1 MRALLP
7 LLVAASA
14 LAQSTPASPPTAAAS
29 DWDTRA
35 ALVVVGSIGA
45 TSAGDAYEDTL
56 ASAHTDPVHE
66 DLAFGGAELFG
77 RMGRDWADGRLEVMA
92 AFHVHRH
99 PGEPTGSELEEVHAE
114 WSRGAIKARVGI
126 FQAPLGLANTLH
138 AHAWTFANAPLLHG
152 RFLGPDGLRNPGV
165 QLAWET
171 DPGWSLW
178 TLALQRA
185 TGDTAFSFRSGH
197 EGADHLGRVHDAGLG
212 SGPLVTL
219 RNERAYRLGDGQALA
234 SGVSVAAGDN
244 GTGGATWIGAWD
256 LEWRRE
262 AGAGRWQSLELEL
275 LYRDYE
281 ALAGLDSLGAPVAPR
296 PSPRGT
302 SSGGARRA
310 RAAGSPSSSSCSI
323 ATTRRSPASTASA
336 RPSPPTGCRTSRSP
350 SPRRRAS
357 PRDGSPGCAPSAPS
371 RSTAAPSRSPP
382 ATRAARRAP
391 ASPRSSAG
399 RRPTVSFSAC
409 STTTTARPPSA
420 PRTRSG

>member
-1 MRALLP
+1 MRPLLP
-7 LLVAASA
+7 LLAAASA
-14 LAQSTPASPPTAAAS
+14 LAQSAPVTSPPSASS

-35 ALVVVGSIGA
+35 ALVIAGSLGA

-99 PGEPTGSELEEVHAE
+99 PGEPTESELEEIHAE

-126 FQAPLGLANTLH
+126 FQAPLGLTNTLH

-165 QLAWET
+165 QLAWEV
-171 DPGWSLW
+171 DPGKSLW

-197 EGADHLGRVHDAGLG
+197 GGADHLGRVHDAGLG

-219 RNERAYRLGDGQALA
+219 RNERAYRLGDGEALA

-244 GTGGATWIGAWD
+244 GTGGATAIAAWD

-275 LYRDYE
+275 LHRDYE
-281 ALAGLDSLGAPVAPR
+281 ALAGLDSLGAPVAADRLQDLAVAVAATAGVAEGWVAGLRAERAVPLDR
-296 PSPRGT
+296 GAFEVAARDAGREARTRLSPLV
-302 SSGGARRA
+302 SWK
-310 RAAGSPSSSSCSI
+310 AADGLLLRLQCDHD
-323 ATTRRSPASTASA
+323 RSPAFGTEDSVWLTVQW
-336 RPSPPTGCRTSRSP
+336 TL
-350 SPRRRAS
+350 
-357 PRDGSPGCAPSAPS
+357 
-371 RSTAAPSRSPP
+371 
-382 ATRAARRAP
+382 
-391 ASPRSSAG
+391 G
-399 RRPTVSFSAC
+399 RH
-409 STTTTARPPSA
+409 
-420 PRTRSG
+420 

>member
-1 MRALLP
+1 MRPLLP
-7 LLVAASA
+7 LLAAASA
-14 LAQSTPASPPTAAAS
+14 LAQSAPVTSPPSASS

-35 ALVVVGSIGA
+35 ALVIAGSLGA

-99 PGEPTGSELEEVHAE
+99 PGEPTESELEEIHAE

-126 FQAPLGLANTLH
+126 FQAPLGLTNTLH

-165 QLAWET
+165 QLAWEV
-171 DPGWSLW
+171 DPGKSLW

-219 RNERAYRLGDGQALA
+219 RNERAYRLGDGEALA
-234 SGVSVAAGDN
+234 SGVSVAAADN
-244 GTGGATWIGAWD
+244 GTGGATAIAAWD

-275 LYRDYE
+275 LHRDYE
-281 ALAGLDSLGAPVAPR
+281 ALAGLDSLGAPVAADRLQDLAVAVAATAGVAEGWVAGLRAERAVPLDR
-296 PSPRGT
+296 GAFEVAARDAGREARTRLSPLV
-302 SSGGARRA
+302 SWK
-310 RAAGSPSSSSCSI
+310 AADGLLLRLQCDHD
-323 ATTRRSPASTASA
+323 RSPAFGTEDSVWLTVQW
-336 RPSPPTGCRTSRSP
+336 TL
-350 SPRRRAS
+350 
-357 PRDGSPGCAPSAPS
+357 
-371 RSTAAPSRSPP
+371 
-382 ATRAARRAP
+382 
-391 ASPRSSAG
+391 G
-399 RRPTVSFSAC
+399 RH
-409 STTTTARPPSA
+409 
-420 PRTRSG
+420 

>member
-1 MRALLP
+1 MRSLLP
-7 LLVAASA
+7 LLAAASA
-14 LAQSTPASPPTAAAS
+14 LAQSAPVTSPPSAS
-29 DWDTRA
+29 ADWDTRA
-35 ALVVVGSIGA
+35 ALVIVGSLGA
-45 TSAGDAYEDTL
+45 TSAGEAYEDTL

-77 RMGRDWADGRLEVMA
+77 RMGRDWADGRLEVAA

-99 PGEPTGSELEEVHAE
+99 PGEPTESELEEIHAE

-126 FQAPLGLANTLH
+126 FQAPLGLTNTLH

-171 DPGWSLW
+171 DPGKSLW

-185 TGDTAFSFRSGH
+185 TGDTAFSFRSDH

-219 RNERAYRLGDGQALA
+219 RNERAYRLGDGEALA

-281 ALAGLDSLGAPVAPR
+281 ALAGLDSLGAPVAADRLQDLAVALSASAGLGDGWIGALRLERAVPLDR
-296 PSPRGT
+296 GAFEADARDEAREARTRVSPLVSWT
-302 SSGGARRA
+302 
-310 RAAGSPSSSSCSI
+310 AAEGLLL
-323 ATTRRSPASTASA
+323 RLQYDHDRSPAFGTEDSVWL
-336 RPSPPTGCRTSRSP
+336 
-350 SPRRRAS
+350 
-357 PRDGSPGCAPSAPS
+357 
-371 RSTAAPSRSPP
+371 
-382 ATRAARRAP
+382 
-391 ASPRSSAG
+391 
-399 RRPTVSFSAC
+399 TVQW
-409 STTTTARPPSA
+409 TL
-420 PRTRSG
+420 GKH

>member
-7 LLVAASA
+7 LLAAATA
-14 LAQSTPASPPTAAAS
+14 LAQSAPATPHPAAS
-29 DWDTRA
+29 VDWDTRA
-35 ALVVVGSIGA
+35 ALVVVGSLGA

-99 PGEPTGSELEEVHAE
+99 PGEPTESELEEVHAE
-114 WSRGAIKARVGI
+114 WSRGAIKVRIGI
-126 FQAPLGLANTLH
+126 FQTPLGLTNTLH

-171 DPGWSLW
+171 DPGKSLW

-185 TGDTAFSFRSGH
+185 TGDTAISFRSGH
-197 EGADHLGRVHDAGLG
+197 EGADYLGRVHDAGLG

-219 RNERAYRLGDGQALA
+219 RNERAYQLRDGQALA

-244 GTGGATWIGAWD
+244 GTGGATAIAAWD

-275 LYRDYE
+275 LHRDYE
-281 ALAGLDSLGAPVAPR
+281 ALAGLDSLGAPVAADRLQDLAVAVAATAGLAEGWVAGLRAERAVPLDR
-296 PSPRGT
+296 GAFESAARDAGREARTRLSPLV
-302 SSGGARRA
+302 SWK
-310 RAAGSPSSSSCSI
+310 AADGLLL
-323 ATTRRSPASTASA
+323 RLQYDHDRSPAFGTEDSVWLTVQW
-336 RPSPPTGCRTSRSP
+336 TL
-350 SPRRRAS
+350 
-357 PRDGSPGCAPSAPS
+357 
-371 RSTAAPSRSPP
+371 
-382 ATRAARRAP
+382 
-391 ASPRSSAG
+391 G
-399 RRPTVSFSAC
+399 RH
-409 STTTTARPPSA
+409 
-420 PRTRSG
+420 